1 MDGVIRKQYMGN
13 YNPHFW
19 IVACQETPEKAP
31 STARKYVDA
40 GDGRE
45 MGLKRQR
52 IMDQGSSY
60 YGTPP
65 ASSYMYNAPP
75 PPPPAYSY
83 VSQPPPFPVVRLR
96 GLPFDCSETD
106 IAEFFHGLD
115 IVDILFVHK
124 IGKFTGEAYCVL
136 GYPLQVDYA
145 LQRNMQNIGRR
156 YVEVFRSKR
165 QEYYKAIANEVS
177 DARGGSPRR
186 SVPRA
191 RSFDDGRESVDHTG
205 VLRLRGLPF
214 SAGKSDIKKFFKD
227 FVLSEDSIHFTV
239 NSEGRPTG
247 EAFVEFAS
255 AEDSKAAMVKDRMT
269 LGSRY
274 VELFASSLEEWEE
287 AAARGRNLCTY
298 SSAGIQFIVVAGE
311 SIICSRSDVPH
322 VPKSSNDGNDSTEP
336 TTVLRMRGLPFS
348 AGKDDI
354 MDFFKDFILSEESIN
369 LTINSGGRPTGE
381 AFVEF
386 SSLEDAEAALSKDR
400 MTLGSR
406 YVELFRSSLEELNEA
421 VSRRR

>member
-1 MDGVIRKQYMGN
+1 
-13 YNPHFW
+13 
-19 IVACQETPEKAP
+19 
-31 STARKYVDA
+31 
-40 GDGRE
+40 

-65 ASSYMYNAPP
+65 ASSYMYNA

-287 AAARGRNLCTY
+287 AAARGR
-298 SSAGIQFIVVAGE
+298 
-311 SIICSRSDVPH
+311 SDVPH

-354 MDFFKDFILSEESIN
+354 MDFFKDFILSEESIH